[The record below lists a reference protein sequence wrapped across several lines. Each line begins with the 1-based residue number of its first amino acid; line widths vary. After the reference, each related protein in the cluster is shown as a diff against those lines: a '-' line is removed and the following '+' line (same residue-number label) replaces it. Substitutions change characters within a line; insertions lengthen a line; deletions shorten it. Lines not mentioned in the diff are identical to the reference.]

1 MNNNT
6 TITAAAI
13 IATVNAVIRTQGGY
27 REKAIL
33 EAPHEYQRGETWN
46 ASHKV
51 VNVVETTPEAD
62 GYCSGCAVDIVTR
75 SIVG

>member
-1 MNNNT
+1 MENT
-6 TITAAAI
+6 IITAAAI
-13 IATVNAVIRTQGGY
+13 IAAVNRIIRTQGGY
-27 REKAIL
+27 REKAVL

-51 VNVVETTPEAD
+51 VNVIETAPDID
-62 GYCSGCAVDIVTR
+62 GYCAGCAVDIVTR

>member
-1 MNNNT
+1 MNNN

-13 IATVNAVIRTQGGY
+13 IAAVNNIIKTQGGY
-27 REKAIL
+27 REKAVL

-51 VNVVETTPEAD
+51 VNVIETAPDID
-62 GYCSGCAVDIVTR
+62 GYCAGCAVDIVTR